1 MELSAE
7 QLTEGVILH
16 FDKPKHWSSFKLVK
30 QVKRYTKAKKVGHAG
45 TLDPLA
51 TGVVIVCLGRATKTI
66 STLQELEKIYTGTIT
81 LGATTPCFDLEQE
94 IDHTYPTEHITD
106 QMIIDAAK
114 SFEGEIFQTPPAF
127 SAVKVNGSR
136 AYKLARLGE
145 TPKINPKLVQI
156 HQFEITR
163 IAMPEV
169 DFKITCGKGTYIR
182 SLARDLGIALNS
194 GGYLTNLVRDAVGDY
209 TLDNCVSMEE
219 LENTTIH

>member
-1 MELSAE
+1 MELTAE

-51 TGVVIVCLGRATKTI
+51 TGVVIICLGRATKLI
-66 STLQELEKIYTGTIT
+66 STLQELPKVYTGTIT
-81 LGATTPCFDLEQE
+81 LGATTPCFDMEQE
-94 IDHTYPTEHITD
+94 IDKTYPTAHITNK
-106 QMIIDAAK
+106 MIIDTAK
-114 SFEGEIFQTPPAF
+114 TFEGEILQTPPAF

-136 AYKLARLGE
+136 AYKLARQGE

-156 HQFEITR
+156 DQFEITR
-163 IAMPEV
+163 IALPEV
-169 DFKITCGKGTYIR
+169 DFRITCGKGTYIR

-194 GGYLTNLVRDAVGDY
+194 GGYLTNLVRESIGKY
-209 TLDNCVSMEE
+209 S
-219 LENTTIH
+219 LENCIPLEKLENIVIH